1 VRQKIVNYQALFRN
15 GQYKRYEKI
24 FNVIYSFQGEF
35 SFDRT
40 GFAGGTAISVI
51 PVLIVFFIFQN
62 YFVSGL
68 SGTVKGLRCTWTG
81 QNDDVSHQNTNV
93 AKDIDYGYGYM

>member
-1 VRQKIVNYQALFRN
+1 MIHDGVFIITDRESEKSLLFFLEVDMGTETLVNSNSKPIDVRQKIVNYQALFRA

-40 GFAGGTAISVI
+40 GFAAGTAISAI

-62 YFVSGL
+62 
-68 SGTVKGLRCTWTG
+68 
-81 QNDDVSHQNTNV
+81 
-93 AKDIDYGYGYM
+93 

>member
-1 VRQKIVNYQALFRN
+1 MGTETLVNSKGKPTDVRQKIVSYQALFRD

-24 FNVIYSFQGEF
+24 FNVISYFQGEF
-35 SFDRT
+35 SVDRT
-40 GFAGGTAISVI
+40 GFAAGTAISVI

-68 SGTVKGLRCTWTG
+68 SGAVKG
-81 QNDDVSHQNTNV
+81 
-93 AKDIDYGYGYM
+93 